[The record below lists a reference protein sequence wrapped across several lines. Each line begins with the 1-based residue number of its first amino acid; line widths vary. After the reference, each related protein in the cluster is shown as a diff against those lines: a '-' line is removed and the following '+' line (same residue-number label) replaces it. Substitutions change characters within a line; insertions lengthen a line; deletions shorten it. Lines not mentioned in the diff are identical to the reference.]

1 MLKFHPSVQS
11 QNAESKVNPLSDPLV
26 DSFGRVHNY
35 VRLSITDRCNLGCQY
50 CRPGNRAEY
59 TSQTDLLTFDDMVA
73 IVNVL
78 AEMGVTKVRITG
90 GEPLLRPRLEELVAR
105 LGAVSGIRRIGLTTN
120 GLLLASKAR
129 ELRRAGL
136 TDVNIS
142 LDSLLPERYAQIT
155 RGGDLG
161 RVLDAIE
168 ACFEAGFETLK
179 LNVVL
184 MQGVNDDEIES
195 FLRLTLNYP
204 LQIRF
209 IEYMPVGMQQEGWNA
224 KYMPLEGILAQC
236 AKREWNA
243 RLVEPADSLSN
254 LSFCGA
260 ADDAGPA
267 KYYRISGAAGE
278 FGLINPVSEHFCMA
292 CNRLRITAN
301 GYVKPCLY
309 WNDEW
314 DLKPFIGNDE
324 RLRQV
329 IRQSLEAKPQRHEM
343 IVQPSHKPSQHV
355 MLRQMSQIGG

>member
-1 MLKFHPSVQS
+1 MSNL
-11 QNAESKVNPLSDPLV
+11 LV

-50 CRPGNRAEY
+50 CRPGNKAEY
-59 TSQTDLLTFDDMVA
+59 TPQMDLLTFDEMVA
-73 IVNVL
+73 IVNAL

-90 GEPLLRPRLEELVAR
+90 GEPLLRPRLEELVAK
-105 LGAVSGIRRIGLTTN
+105 LGLITGIKRIGLTTN
-120 GLLLASKAR
+120 GMLLASKAR
-129 ELRRAGL
+129 ALRQAGL

-142 LDSLLPERYAQIT
+142 LDSLLPERYARIT

-184 MQGVNDDEIES
+184 MQGVNDDEVES

-204 LQIRF
+204 LRIRF
-209 IEYMPVGMQQEGWNA
+209 IEYMPIGVQAEGWKA
-224 KYMPLEGILAQC
+224 GYMPLEGIMAQC
-236 AKREWNA
+236 AEKGWNA
-243 RLVEPADSLSN
+243 RRVEPSGGLSN
-254 LSFCGA
+254 PSYCGT
-260 ADDAGPA
+260 ADDSGPA
-267 KYYRISGAAGE
+267 RYYRISGAAGQ
-278 FGLINPVSEHFCMA
+278 FGLISPVSDHFCMA
-292 CNRLRITAN
+292 CNRLRITAD

-324 RLRQV
+324 LLRQV
-329 IRQSLEAKPQRHEM
+329 FRQSLEAKPQRHEM
-343 IVQPSHKPSQHV
+343 LVQPSCKSSQHA
-355 MLRQMSQIGG
+355 MHRQMSRIGG